1 MKKKALKTA
10 IKAAKTAGRFLLDKI
25 DSDLSIE
32 KKAQNDFVTDI
43 DKESEK
49 IVLAILN
56 DEFPDFGVLSE
67 EMPPDKVCDSNPYW
81 IIDPIDGTTNYIH
94 KFPMFCV
101 SIGLAV
107 KGILSVGVVYDP
119 SHDELFYAIVGE
131 GAYLNGRPIHVSRN
145 KKLSDSII
153 GTGFP
158 FRNFSIMDRYFD
170 CFEQILRTTQ
180 GVRRPGSAAID
191 LAYVA
196 CGRLDGFWEHGLHPW
211 DLAAS
216 AVIIKEAGGEISD
229 FKGGDN
235 YLYGRTL
242 IASNGKIH
250 SQLLNIVSK
259 TMPHKYPN

>member
-1 MKKKALKTA
+1 MKKKALATA
-10 IKAAKTAGRFLLDKI
+10 IEAAKTAGEFLLAKI

-49 IVLAILN
+49 IVISILN
-56 DEFPDFGVLSE
+56 NSFPEFGILSE
-67 EMPPDKVCDSNPYW
+67 EMSPDRVSDANPYW

-101 SIGLAV
+101 SIGLCIN
-107 KGILSVGVVYDP
+107 GELSVGVVYDP
-119 SHDELFYAIVGE
+119 SHDELFYAVSGE
-131 GAYLNGRPIHVSRN
+131 GAYLNGIPIHVSNNR
-145 KKLSDSII
+145 KLSDSII

-158 FRNFSIMDRYFD
+158 FRNFSIMNQYFD
-170 CFEQILRTTQ
+170 CFEQILKTTQ

-216 AVIIKEAGGEISD
+216 AVIIKEAGGELSD
-229 FKGGDN
+229 FKGGDD

-242 IASNGKIH
+242 VASNKKIH
-250 SQLLNIVSK
+250 DRLLNIVSK